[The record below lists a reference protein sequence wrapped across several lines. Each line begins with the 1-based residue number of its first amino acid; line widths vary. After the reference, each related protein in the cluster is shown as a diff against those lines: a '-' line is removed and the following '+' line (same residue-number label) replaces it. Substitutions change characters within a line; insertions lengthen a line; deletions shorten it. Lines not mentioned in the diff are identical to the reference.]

1 MNTNKYAVFLTTTE
15 IHHGIIYDKIVGIY
29 NKNTDSFIMNGEP
42 DNIDVIIRNENL
54 LSLAVFQFLKNNENN
69 MIVCFDRYNRVTNI
83 INKSNY
89 DYNFILETDNSFDL
103 ETLIFDY
110 LDDLK
115 HIDDLETRYQKFNL
129 VKHDFKSHEL
139 KEKTYN
145 FVAKKL
151 EDLIG
156 YEYSLS
162 DVGIN
167 LRVDS
172 LFYDAYLPTSN
183 DIIKIYGLLLDNK
196 YKFNEIRNL
205 KKCVQRGI
213 IVYKKDLIDGAYET
227 TVSKTVDVKIT
238 DLDYILNLIKELN
251 SFMPSGADI
260 TYRVYQ
266 KHVKV
271 KFNDIAYNYL
281 LGIKDKAS
289 FITDIN
295 NILVGKDC

>member
-1 MNTNKYAVFLTTTE
+1 
-15 IHHGIIYDKIVGIY
+15 
-29 NKNTDSFIMNGEP
+29 
-42 DNIDVIIRNENL
+42 
-54 LSLAVFQFLKNNENN
+54 